1 MSRNKKILIGLGL
14 VVVLGGIAYANIKF
28 KRQDGVFVV
37 VSTTGNFSLL
47 KGVWSGC
54 E

>member
-1 MSRNKKILIGLGL
+1 VSALCTN
-14 VVVLGGIAYANIKF
+14 GGGDALF
-28 KRQDGVFVV
+28 KRQDGVFLIVI
-37 VSTTGNFSLL
+37 TGGDFSLL